1 MKITHRQLKS
11 LISEAYGVTLP
22 SLSHVAILQQY
33 RKYLQGKEYTEDF
46 GDLTRILATLEQLL
60 ADTRQGMSELRSDV
74 EQLKEPN
81 SDSGS
86 DSGLKES
93 GHHRDMQRS
102 ARGSGR
108 GNVSQYDAEK
118 IAGKLASSNMS
129 YGRRKDLESFVRS
142 NFTSWDTTR
151 EAEKEIK
158 EWIASNVPLR
168 ER

>member
-11 LISEAYGVTLP
+11 LISEAYGITLP
-22 SLSHVAILQQY
+22 SSAHVAIVQQY
-33 RKYLQGKEYTEDF
+33 RKYLKGKEYSEDF
-46 GDLTRILATLEQLL
+46 RDLARILAAIEHLL
-60 ADTRQGMSELRSDV
+60 ADTRAGMVTLKADV

-81 SDSGS
+81 S

-108 GNVSQYDAEK
+108 GNVSQYDAEG
-118 IAGKLASSNMS
+118 IAKKLASSNMS

>member
-1 MKITHRQLKS
+1 MKITLRQ
-11 LISEAYGVTLP
+11 IRQ
-22 SLSHVAILQQY
+22 II
-33 RKYLQGKEYTEDF
+33 KE
-46 GDLTRILATLEQLL
+46 
-60 ADTRQGMSELRSDV
+60 ELD
-74 EQLKEPN
+74 
-81 SDSGS
+81 
-86 DSGLKES
+86 ES
-93 GHHRDMQRS
+93 GHHRS

-108 GNVSQYDAEK
+108 GNVSQYDAEG
-118 IAGKLASSNMS
+118 IAKKLASSNMS